1 MDMHPTS
8 PLILRNQ
15 TSIRRMR
22 QVLRALRP
30 GPVAIACAL
39 WACPG
44 TAVFASPAPAPHKSA
59 STALIPRPQATVIAH
74 LAERPLAPPC
84 DGRKLV
90 WVGTRH
96 RIEKILSPKSTL
108 HLQVGQAIIVH
119 QACPA
124 RARGFARV
132 ARGDAGRLR
141 PGARYRLVLTTAPA
155 IPPRRLIDPFPPEL
169 PRFRA
174 RRTDQTAPTP
184 TIVLRVMGAGVAQ
197 KTRFQQRELHI
208 GKDANCD
215 VMLHGEAIAAQ
226 HLRIAVRGPTLWVLP
241 IASAPVR
248 VDDTPV
254 PPGGVAITYK
264 SRLTFGPYSAR
275 ASVLFAQQRRSS
287 APTP

>member
-8 PLILRNQ
+8 PLVLTGQ
-15 TSIRRMR
+15 TSTQPMR
-22 QVLRALRP
+22 QVLRAFRP

-44 TAVFASPAPAPHKSA
+44 TAAFASPAPAPQKSE
-59 STALIPRPQATVIAH
+59 SPALMPRPQATVIAR
-74 LAERPLAPPC
+74 LAELPLAPPC

-90 WVGTRH
+90 WVGARH
-96 RIEKILSPKSTL
+96 RIEEILSPKSTL
-108 HLQVGQAIIVH
+108 HLQVGQTIIVH
-119 QACPA
+119 QACPP
-124 RARGFARV
+124 RARDFARV

-141 PGARYRLVLTTAPA
+141 PGARYRLVLTTAPS
-155 IPPRRLIDPFPPEL
+155 IPPRRLIDPFLPEF

-174 RRTDQTAPTP
+174 RRTDQTAPPP
-184 TIVLRVMGAGVAQ
+184 TIVLHVMGAGVAQ
-197 KTRFQQRELHI
+197 KTRFQQRELRI

-248 VDDTPV
+248 VDNTPV

-264 SRLTFGPYSAR
+264 SRLTFGPYYAR
-275 ASVLFAQQRRSS
+275 ASVLFAQRRRSS
-287 APTP
+287 TQTP